1 MIICKCQYCQ
11 ADIRADDSHAGQVVN
26 CPSCKRP
33 VKLRAAVQSHPT
45 SSPAHSPPP
54 TPVRSHEPKHV
65 PSLPQSL
72 PQAKPSPSGDPAK
85 INCHECGAM
94 VLPKVAERTGGLC
107 IPCATKSGSDAAYS
121 STLQTHEPK
130 QLLAEQED
138 PSPYSGHRQHTS
150 GISEY
155 QGKII
160 VLLLAIGLG
169 APLVGWLKP
178 IPKWE
183 YKVIAP
189 ADSQLDETMQK
200 MGADGWELVSTRR
213 AGSQYSMSYEMIL
226 KRPKRW

>member
-1 MIICKCQYCQ
+1 MLTTATRAKLSTAHRARGRSSCGQRYSHIPLAAQL
-11 ADIRADDSHAGQVVN
+11 IRHL
-26 CPSCKRP
+26 RP
-33 VKLRAAVQSHPT
+33 QSDLMNRSTYPRY
-45 SSPAHSPPP
+45 HSPFLKQNHHLVGILRRL
-54 TPVRSHEPKHV
+54 TATS
-65 PSLPQSL
+65 
-72 PQAKPSPSGDPAK
+72 
-85 INCHECGAM
+85 
-94 VLPKVAERTGGLC
+94 AERWFCQRLLKETGGLC